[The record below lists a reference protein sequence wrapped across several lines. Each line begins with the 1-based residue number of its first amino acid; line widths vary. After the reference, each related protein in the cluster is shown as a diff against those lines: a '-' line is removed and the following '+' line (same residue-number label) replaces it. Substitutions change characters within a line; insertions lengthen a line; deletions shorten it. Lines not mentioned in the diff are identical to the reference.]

1 MDDTRSSPGSRF
13 EIGCKAVRILMTI
26 SLPVRDLR
34 PVSNHHRT
42 GLGPT
47 HKVIDR
53 VVTSYQAKSS
63 RQASQYLLLLQQKPP
78 PTATLHKR
86 ERQAMQVVV
95 VPDELILVEWGAVQR
110 ALG

>member
-1 MDDTRSSPGSRF
+1 MDDTRSSSPGSRF

-95 VPDELILVEWGAVQR
+95 VRDELILVEWAV
-110 ALG
+110 LG